1 MPEARTLFLNG
12 TIAEESWFDD
22 DVTPQLFKDE
32 LMADSGDITVWI
44 NSPGGDKT
52 RIKELQKLMAFTTKG
67 VMLTTFEE
75 YISGKALKVA
85 AENVGLK
92 IYHGSAG
99 RMLRNTRYLGDDYYP
114 AIIDQELFDRAEEER
129 QSRANQLGRVRELQG
144 KEMPAV
150 PLHFT
155 MRRQTKV
162 FYDPY
167 EQAEYA
173 YSLIESEMNANGTS

>member
-1 MPEARTLFLNG
+1 MTAHIPYGYRIVNG
-12 TIAEESWFDD
+12 KAVVDEVQAEQVRNF
-22 DVTPQLFKDE
+22 
-32 LMADSGDITVWI
+32 
-44 NSPGGDKT
+44 
-52 RIKELQKLMAFTTKG
+52 
-67 VMLTTFEE
+67 FEE

-85 AENVGLK
+85 AEKVGLK

-129 QSRANQLGRVRELQG
+129 QSRANQLGRVRELRG

-155 MRRQTKV
+155 MGRQTKV
-162 FYDPY
+162 IYDPY
-167 EQAEYA
+167 DQAEYA
-173 YSLIESEMNANGTS
+173 YSLIESEMKANGTS

>member
-1 MPEARTLFLNG
+1 MTAHIPYGYRIVDGKAVVDEVQ
-12 TIAEESWFDD
+12 AEQVRNF
-22 DVTPQLFKDE
+22 
-32 LMADSGDITVWI
+32 
-44 NSPGGDKT
+44 
-52 RIKELQKLMAFTTKG
+52 
-67 VMLTTFEE
+67 FEE

-129 QSRANQLGRVRELQG
+129 QSRANQLGRVRELQS
-144 KEMPAV
+144 KEIPAV

-155 MRRQTKV
+155 MGQQTKV
-162 FYDPY
+162 IYDPY
-167 EQAEYA
+167 EQVEYA

>member
-1 MPEARTLFLNG
+1 MTAHISYVYRNVDGKAVVDEVQ
-12 TIAEESWFDD
+12 AEQVRNF
-22 DVTPQLFKDE
+22 
-32 LMADSGDITVWI
+32 
-44 NSPGGDKT
+44 
-52 RIKELQKLMAFTTKG
+52 
-67 VMLTTFEE
+67 FEE

-155 MRRQTKV
+155 MGRQTKV
-162 FYDPY
+162 IYDPY

>member
-1 MPEARTLFLNG
+1 MTAHIPYGYRIVEGKAVVDG
-12 TIAEESWFDD
+12 IQAEQVRKF
-22 DVTPQLFKDE
+22 
-32 LMADSGDITVWI
+32 
-44 NSPGGDKT
+44 
-52 RIKELQKLMAFTTKG
+52 
-67 VMLTTFEE
+67 FEE

-85 AENVGLK
+85 AENVGIK

-155 MRRQTKV
+155 MGRQTKV
-162 FYDPY
+162 IYDPY